1 MVLCPSGYIIA
12 REGMARILVPDP
24 KKYLREDGRLEP
36 AWAPVFYNPEMTDNR
51 TLTVTSIIAYE
62 KVFGTRL
69 KMFAE
74 PLAGI
79 GVRSIR
85 VLLETKG
92 LVERAFACDVNPLA
106 VHLCR
111 LNKLLNNIS
120 ENLVVECSDANTFL
134 LKLDSDCVPVDVVDI
149 DPFGSPIYHVQPS
162 VKVLAMGGLLI
173 ATATDLGVLEGKY
186 PEVCLRRYG
195 ARIRR
200 TIFCKELGSRVLIG
214 SIARQAAM
222 LDRGIKPLFVMY
234 DRHYLKVVVEVVHS
248 KAAANKTMSSI
259 GFYAVSRTGDYAETL
274 HYEELSLNNRV
285 SDKVIIGPLW
295 IGPLWDKTFVEEL
308 AKQADGLS
316 SRRKKILEVIVRESL
331 VESPVYYRVDKI
343 FSKISP
349 RIPPM
354 KKIIEIIEK
363 EGHRASRTHF
373 DPMGIRTTMSY
384 KELFDLLSRAF
395 S

>member
-1 MVLCPSGYIIA
+1 MVLCPSGYVIA
-12 REGMARILVPDP
+12 QEGMARILVPDP

-51 TLTVTSIIAYE
+51 TLTVMSIIAYE
-62 KVFGTRL
+62 KVFETRL
-69 KMFAE
+69 KVFAE

-92 LVERAFACDVNPLA
+92 LIERAFACDVNPLA

-120 ENLVVECSDANTFL
+120 ENLIIECTDANKFL
-134 LKLDSDCVPVDVVDI
+134 LRLDSDGVPVDVVDI
-149 DPFGSPIYHVQPS
+149 DPFGSPIYHIQPS
-162 VKVLAMGGLLI
+162 VKVLAAGGLLI

-200 TIFCKELGSRVLIG
+200 TLFCKELGARVLVG
-214 SIARQAAM
+214 SIARQAAI
-222 LDRGIKPLFVMY
+222 LDRGIRPLFVMY
-234 DRHYLKVVVEVVHS
+234 DRHYLKVVVKVVHS
-248 KAAANKTMSSI
+248 KSAANKTMSNI
-259 GFYAVSRTGDYAETL
+259 GFYAVSRTVDYAETL
-274 HYEELSLNNRV
+274 NYEELLSCNPV
-285 SDKVIIGPLW
+285 SDKIIIGPLW

-308 AKQADGLS
+308 AKRATNLS
-316 SRRKKILEVIVRESL
+316 SRCKRILEIIASESL
-331 VESPVYYRVDKI
+331 VESPVYYRVDKM
-343 FSKISP
+343 FSKIAT

-354 KKIIEIIEK
+354 KKIIEAIEN
-363 EGHRASRTHF
+363 EGHKASRTHF

-384 KELFDLLSRAF
+384 RELFDLLSRTF